1 MGRGI
6 KRGRGKKP
14 SFRGYLFEF
23 VIGDVPQCKEAI
35 RQFKGFTVYMRI
47 NIVFQAYSQEYE
59 GKDFSNALDK
69 ALKMIENSSSDGSKD
84 GPTNESASPIEQI
97 LYFFSHENIET
108 FLSSKP
114 LNFLFRKFITLVNR
128 DKAYEEAKNLIPLD

>member
-1 MGRGI
+1 
-6 KRGRGKKP
+6 
-14 SFRGYLFEF
+14 
-23 VIGDVPQCKEAI
+23 
-35 RQFKGFTVYMRI
+35 MRI
-47 NIVFQAYSQEYE
+47 SIVFQAYSQEYE